1 MRREAQARNPFHP
14 AFVRHDGFR
23 ARSFH
28 SRPGMTA
35 NKPGHDGKRAAYCL
49 TYFCTRQFSVSAT
62 KISSRG
68 LTAM

>member
-1 MRREAQARNPFHP
+1 MTCLMRTTHRVLRETRLLRAICPKGGVTR
-14 AFVRHDGFR
+14 DGYF
-23 ARSFH
+23 
-28 SRPGMTA
+28 
-35 NKPGHDGKRAAYCL
+35 L

>member
-1 MRREAQARNPFHP
+1 MQHECWEKWIPGSLAQRKIEIN
-14 AFVRHDGFR
+14 FVAG
-23 ARSFH
+23 

-35 NKPGHDGKRAAYCL
+35 NEPGHDGKRAAYFL

>member
-1 MRREAQARNPFHP
+1 LQQRTDTTARVLCP
-14 AFVRHDGFR
+14 AYDAVFLL
-23 ARSFH
+23 AISRSYF
-28 SRPGMTA
+28 
-35 NKPGHDGKRAAYCL
+35 L

>member
-1 MRREAQARNPFHP
+1 MPAKAGIQPFYRESPFARMNGTE
-14 AFVRHDGFR
+14 ARYVR
-23 ARSFH
+23 
-28 SRPGMTA
+28 
-35 NKPGHDGKRAAYCL
+35 

>member
-1 MRREAQARNPFHP
+1 MVMPGRRPSVTRCY
-14 AFVRHDGFR
+14 V
-23 ARSFH
+23 
-28 SRPGMTA
+28 
-35 NKPGHDGKRAAYCL
+35 L

>member
-1 MRREAQARNPFHP
+1 MEPLRNPGLFRHRSRIAPSAHAEGVTRGLHP
-14 AFVRHDGFR
+14 GYASPYF
-23 ARSFH
+23 
-28 SRPGMTA
+28 
-35 NKPGHDGKRAAYCL
+35 L